1 MGRRKKIYVL
11 VACEE
16 SQRVTIAFRKAN
28 CVAYSAD
35 LQRCGGNHPEWH
47 IIGDVTPLLEGKK
60 SFLTET
66 GARKRV
72 PRFDLLIAHPPCTY
86 LCKVGSPHMVHNNIL
101 DEKRY
106 KKMIEAKEFFF
117 RCLNAKFNYI
127 AVENPLPMARAELPR
142 PTTWVQPW
150 QFGHPY
156 SKKTL
161 LWLKNL
167 PPLFPTKI
175 MANYKEFV
183 HSSRG
188 KYRSRTFQG
197 IANAMANQW
206 TDYVLQNR

>member
-16 SQRVTIAFRKAN
+16 SQRVATAFRQKG

-35 LQRCGGNHPEWH
+35 LQRCSGKHPEYH
-47 IIGDVTPLLEGKK
+47 IMGDVTPLLKGKK
-60 SFLTET
+60 SFLVQS
-66 GARKRV
+66 GQRRKV
-72 PRFDLLIAHPPCTY
+72 PRFDILIAHPPCTF
-86 LCKVGSPHMVHNNIL
+86 LCKVSSVWMVKKNIL
-101 DEKRY
+101 DVDRF
-106 KKMIEAKEFFF
+106 KKMIEARKFFYL
-117 RCLNAKFNYI
+117 CLNADFPYI
-127 AVENPLPMARAELPR
+127 AVENPLPMARAKLPR

-188 KYRSRTFQG
+188 KYRSRTFLG
-197 IANAMANQW
+197 IANAMADQW
-206 TDYVLQNR
+206 TDYVLKNR